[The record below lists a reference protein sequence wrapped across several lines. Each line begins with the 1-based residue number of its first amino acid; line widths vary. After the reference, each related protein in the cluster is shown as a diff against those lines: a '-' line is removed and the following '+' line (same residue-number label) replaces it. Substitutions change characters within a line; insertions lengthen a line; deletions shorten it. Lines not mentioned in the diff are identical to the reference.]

1 MTEQVA
7 KDKEKKLNEL
17 REKLKKV
24 AEPRQVDPSLEE
36 SKDSSPSFARAAM
49 RGGLKAVLNLENK
62 EARDMVLGEAGLTSF
77 EAFLDNDRKKWESD
91 GLPEVFRAMM
101 AGAYRG
107 IRKLD
112 EKDKRAVL
120 KAMGEA
126 CFYRF
131 LWSFRNWE
139 KAGIPLAEGSHDI
152 DSAAVVL
159 EAGLAVRE
167 VQREGDTIFWRG
179 KTASRYDKCACC
191 LVLAGV
197 TEAVPELCQCAS
209 WHMKKQWEHY
219 TGLPMEAEL
228 IETLNTGSD
237 CDCVFR
243 VNIQPDKN
251 KNKPKK
257 KGLKPA
263 QYIARD

>member
-1 MTEQVA
+1 MSKQEA
-7 KDKEKKLNEL
+7 KTKEEKLNEL
-17 REKLKKV
+17 RDKLKKI
-24 AEPRQVDPSLEE
+24 ADKRQVDPSLQE
-36 SKDSSPSFARAAM
+36 SIDSSPSFARAAM
-49 RGGLKAVLNLENK
+49 RGGIGAVLKLENK
-62 EARDMVLGEAGLTSF
+62 EARDMVLREAGLASF
-77 EAFLDNDRKKWESD
+77 EAFLGSDRKKWETD
-91 GLPEVFRAMM
+91 GLPQLATAMM
-101 AGAYRG
+101 SGAYKG

-112 EKDKRAVL
+112 EEDKRFVL
-120 KAMGEA
+120 KAIGEA

-139 KAGIPLAEGSHDI
+139 AAGIPIGEGSHDI

-159 EAGLAVRE
+159 EAGLSVRE
-167 VQREGDTIFWRG
+167 IKREGDTIFWRG

-191 LVLAGV
+191 LVLSGI
-197 TEAVPELCQCAS
+197 TEPVPELCQCAS

-243 VNIQPDKN
+243 VNIQPSQ
-251 KNKPKK
+251 KK
-257 KGLKPA
+257 AKRVGLKPA
-263 QYIARD
+263 QYIAKD